1 MSHRNC
7 LITLTHNRTERL
19 MEVSKNPS
27 KFSESGAAPAER
39 GRWLRPAVSRLAAGS
54 AEDGNNN
61 HADGGQPS

>member
-1 MSHRNC
+1 
-7 LITLTHNRTERL
+7 